1 MEENN
6 QKVKKGFSIETV
18 CWMLLTA
25 LVVYVIMSYHY
36 TKITLE
42 SEDNYN
48 YYSTSGD
55 DFKKLKRVLKILEE
69 DYLFEYDMET
79 LEEGA
84 ISGMLSAL
92 DEPYTSYFNL
102 KQTEEFLT
110 ETEGEYEGVGMYLTI
125 DTTKNMPMVLLPIKN
140 SPAEEAN
147 IKTGDY
153 ILEID
158 GEDVSTASL
167 EEVAGRVKGKNGT
180 KVTIKFMRINSD
192 DTVEQF
198 EKELTRRKID
208 LYPFTSRILEN
219 NIGYVAFESFDEKV
233 GEQFKTA
240 LNEMMNKNKIKGLIV
255 DLRDNPGGLLTT
267 ASEIAD
273 ELLPTGV
280 ITYTVDKNGKKEY
293 IYSDSKHI
301 DIPIVVIVNENSAS
315 ASEITAA
322 AIKDS
327 ENGKVVGTTSYGKG
341 LVQEFK
347 SLRDGTYIKVT
358 ISEYFSPKGTKI
370 NKIGVEPDY
379 EVEDNPDTDEDEQLE
394 KAIEVIKEMIK

>member
-180 KVTIKFMRINSD
+180 KVTVKFMRINSD

-358 ISEYFSPKGTKI
+358 ISEYFSSKGTKI